1 MTRAYWTKDELVRAQ
16 TRCIQ
21 AIREAEECGAAE
33 EIIEGMRAGL
43 WAIGRMI
50 ENMEERQQ

>member
-16 TRCIQ
+16 IRCIQ

-43 WAIGRMI
+43 WAIGRML